1 MRAWPR
7 HAALASGSD
16 SHCPASRAQRRVVRT
31 GGSYLSQGD
40 LALTFG
46 LGKATAAEK
55 VTVRWPDGTE
65 QEFGPL
71 DARAAPHV
79 LDRR

>member
-1 MRAWPR
+1 MTA
-7 HAALASGSD
+7 GGVT
-16 SHCPASRAQRRVVRT
+16 QRRVVRT

-46 LGKATAAEK
+46 LGKAERAEK

-71 DARAAPHV
+71 DVGPVAHS
-79 LDRR
+79 LGRR